1 MGASLENKNPHVTK
15 VAVLQKKVNK
25 EDALNLLKN
34 IAHSVSYLMKE
45 YQFKVGSLV
54 EFYPRDKK
62 LLGMNVNKG
71 MKIMLR
77 LRNPEDEF
85 QFLPR
90 ESIMGTML
98 HELTHN
104 MLGPHDNKF
113 YKKLDELSGRQWTI
127 EQQGLF
133 DTFLGNGRR
142 LGGKPMKDR
151 ELMRR
156 QRNQVIRS
164 RGRKLG
170 SSTGEERRRTPK
182 AMAAIAAERRA
193 NDNRWCGDDK
203 RDHNEEPSS
212 EDLQVVVICDDIDD
226 TSMKANEATIGNND
240 HEIIDLT

>member
-1 MGASLENKNPHVTK
+1 MGASPVNKNPHVIK

-25 EDALNLLKN
+25 EDALNLLKD

-54 EFYPRDKK
+54 EFYPRDKR

-71 MKIMLR
+71 VKIMLR
-77 LRNPEDEF
+77 LRSPENEF

-104 MLGPHDNKF
+104 LFGAHDNKF
-113 YKKLDELSGRQWTI
+113 YSKLDELRGRQWTI

-142 LGGKPMKDR
+142 LGGKPVRDR
-151 ELMRR
+151 DLIRR

-170 SSTGEERRRTPK
+170 SLTGEQGRRTPK
-182 AMAAIAAERRA
+182 EMAAIAAERRA
-193 NDNRWCGDDK
+193 NDKKWCGDDK
-203 RDHNEEPSS
+203 RDHSEEPSS
-212 EDLQVVVICDDIDD
+212 EDLQEVIICDDIDD
-226 TSMKANEATIGNND
+226 ANLKADGASAANNGI
-240 HEIIDLT
+240 EIIDLT